1 MKKIVVFIILI
12 FAFGSC
18 RELVQDEFPDFEN
31 ATTINAFLVA
41 DSVINIH
48 VSETGKL
55 DNNPLSVV
63 ENAEVNLYINDSLVE
78 LFHIDNGIY
87 TSGAKAAIET
97 DYRCEVMTENNSLSE
112 AFCSIPHSPIL
123 QSVQLYP
130 NAWLND
136 EGMSSPV
143 IQFSIENNAHTI
155 LYFEARI
162 TFYVKSVYDHDSI
175 NYTYSE
181 EQSVALF
188 TNEYDIGTTL
198 TKTIEFA
205 SNSWGDDDKNAYVL
219 ELRALSKSAY
229 EYLKSIELYELGR
242 YPDFGTGSI
251 VPYNLY
257 NNVTNG
263 YGIFAGYST
272 VFSDMLIDNTKET
285 LNGKD

>member
-1 MKKIVVFIILI
+1 MQKIVVFIILL
-12 FAFGSC
+12 FVFGSC

-63 ENAEVNLYINDSLVE
+63 ENAEVKLYINDSLVE
-78 LFHIDNGIY
+78 LSYTDNGIY

-97 DYRCEVMTENNSLSE
+97 DYRCEVITENNSLSE
-112 AFCSIPHSPIL
+112 AFCSIPPSPVF

-136 EGMSSPV
+136 EGIASPV
-143 IQFSIENNAHTI
+143 IQFSIENNTHTV
-155 LYFEARI
+155 LYFEAHV
-162 TFYVKSVYDHDSI
+162 TFYVKSIYEHDSI
-175 NYTYSE
+175 DFRYSE

-205 SNSWGDDDKNAYVL
+205 SNSWGSDEKNGYVL
-219 ELRALSKSAY
+219 ELRALSQSAY

-272 VFSDMLIDNTKET
+272 VFSDMLIDNTKR
-285 LNGKD
+285 NP

>member
-1 MKKIVVFIILI
+1 MNIHYRSFIELI
-12 FAFGSC
+12 FIQIEYYFTVG
-18 RELVQDEFPDFEN
+18 RILYQDYIIP
-31 ATTINAFLVA
+31 FLVIEF
-41 DSVINIH
+41 SVINTDHCGI
-48 VSETGKL
+48 VISRETYV
-55 DNNPLSVV
+55 NP
-63 ENAEVNLYINDSLVE
+63 
-78 LFHIDNGIY
+78 
-87 TSGAKAAIET
+87 
-97 DYRCEVMTENNSLSE
+97 
-112 AFCSIPHSPIL
+112 
-123 QSVQLYP
+123 
-130 NAWLND
+130 
-136 EGMSSPV
+136 SS
-143 IQFSIENNAHTI
+143 FSIENNAHTI

-175 NYTYSE
+175 DYTYSE

-205 SNSWGDDDKNAYVL
+205 SNSWGDDEKNAYVL
-219 ELRALSKSAY
+219 ELRALSQSAY

-285 LNGKD
+285 LNDKV